1 LTGGNAHDVTQLLA
15 LVDGI
20 PAVRGRRGRP
30 RHRPEALLADRGYD
44 FDRYRREL
52 RQRGIR
58 PAIARRGVLHGSRV
72 GRHRWVVER
81 TFAWYH
87 QFKRLRIRWGTAP
100 TSMKH
105 SSTWRPA

>member
-15 LVDGI
+15 LVDAI

-30 RHRPEALLADRGYD
+30 RHRPEVLLADRGYD
-44 FDRYRREL
+44 FDRYRQEL

-58 PAIARRGVLHGSRV
+58 PVIARRGVLHGSGL

-81 TFAWYH
+81 TLA
-87 QFKRLRIRWGTAP
+87 
-100 TSMKH
+100 
-105 SSTWRPA
+105 

>member
-1 LTGGNAHDVTQLLA
+1 MNHNVIVRSALSLTGGNAHDVTQLLA
-15 LVDGI
+15 LVDAI

-81 TFAWYH
+81 VRH
-87 QFKRLRIRWGTAP
+87 EAP
-100 TSMKH
+100 
-105 SSTWRPA
+105 